1 MPDREPDS
9 PTDLSKPSM
18 GSVLKRVRVEFSND
32 QVTDI
37 AAGLT
42 YYAVLAVVPGLI
54 VLLSILGLTHTN
66 TSLIE
71 NQVHSVV
78 PGSAASVIQTLI
90 TQASHNH
97 SGAGIAAIVGVVIAL
112 WSASGYVGAFM
123 RAANRVYNIGEG
135 RPIWKKAPIRLGIT
149 AFAVVL
155 LVIMAII
162 VVATG
167 SVAKTIGNSIGVG
180 STAVLIWDIAKWPVL
195 LILISVLL
203 AVLFWASPNAKQA
216 GIKWISPGGVIATVI
231 WLVISALFALYV
243 TDFSSYNKT
252 YGSLA
257 GVVVFLVWLWLT
269 NLSLVLGLEV
279 NAELEHEKAIAAGLP
294 EDVQPFAEPRDTA
307 KMSDEYK
314 AEVESS
320 MAARRDAD
328 ADAVAD
334 PDR

>member
-1 MPDREPDS
+1 MSSEPES
-9 PTDLSKPSM
+9 PTDLNRPSIL
-18 GSVLKRVRVEFSND
+18 SVLKRVRVEFGND

-37 AAGLT
+37 AAALT

-54 VLLSILGLTHTN
+54 VLLSILGLTGTN
-66 TSLIE
+66 TNVIT
-71 NQVHSVV
+71 NQVHSVI
-78 PGSAASVIQTLI
+78 PGSAASVITTLI
-90 TQASHNH
+90 NQAKNH
-97 SGAGIAAIVGVVIAL
+97 HGGAGVAAVAGIVIAL

-135 RPIWKKAPIRLGIT
+135 RPIWKTAPIRLAVT
-149 AFAVVL
+149 LFAVVL
-155 LVIMAII
+155 LVLMAII

-167 SVAKTIGNSIGVG
+167 SVAKAIGNSIGVG
-180 STAVLIWDIAKWPVL
+180 STAVLIWDIAKWPLL

-203 AVLFWASPNAKQA
+203 AVLFWATPNAQQA
-216 GIKWISPGGVIATVI
+216 GIRWISPGGAIASVI

-269 NLSLVLGLEV
+269 NVSLLLGLEV
-279 NAELEHEKAIAAGLP
+279 NAELEHQRAIAAGLP
-294 EDVQPFAEPRDTA
+294 EDVEPFAEPRDTA

-314 AEVESS
+314 ADVDRSL
-320 MAARRDAD
+320 AARRDVTPSD
-328 ADAVAD
+328 GSSQ
-334 PDR
+334 PR